1 MRSQHIPGAVLAIV
15 RDDRIIYM
23 QPMGLRDIEHNL
35 PVTAD
40 TLFPIG
46 SCTKAFTSM
55 EIARSADRGLLSLDD
70 HPRKFLPYLKLADPE
85 ADAQITI
92 RDMLSHRTGLKAYA
106 DLAAEP
112 GVLTREEY
120 IRAATSAKPAVKF
133 RTKFQYSN
141 AMYAAAGEIAGRVNH
156 STWEAIIA
164 NDLFKPLGMTS
175 SISVIAEMLKSP
187 DHATGYVFGQSYR
200 AVPAPKS
207 LTALAPGGAIAS
219 SARDMTQWLRMLSG
233 GGRGF
238 ISPARFRDLTT
249 PLIAVNPT
257 TSYALGWAV
266 YDWQGLRVIEHNGGS
281 DGISAL
287 VSFIPEKHL
296 GFVFLANTSSNAMTK
311 VSNGAARLLYPLLLG
326 QKTPPK
332 AAAPSARHSSDR
344 GKAFA
349 GVAGVRPV
357 AHGFHPWVSDNAI
370 VRERAS
376 AREREISLARQDGLT
391 SWLGSDDPRLN
402 AVGYVSYA
410 SFAGAPNDR
419 GDVPS
424 VEGLLAR
431 MIEAAGGEAVL
442 RDHASVEIRAHK
454 SYDNQGVFA
463 DLTID
468 AKSPDLHNEN
478 EIWTAVNREIGR
490 LRIYFDGAHGG
501 QETTFGQDA
510 INDAAA
516 NARDHRQYAFPQ
528 LLALKNQ
535 PITVRAGDDDTWILD
550 LGDGMRLLVSRK
562 TARITG
568 REKDG
573 ETIAYADYRNV
584 DGELVPF
591 RSTIEDNLG
600 TSTVVI
606 DSIRFNVPLDEAL
619 FSPRR

>member
-1 MRSQHIPGAVLAIV
+1 MPRRLLLGLLALSLLSRCATSPKPTLDSATIAEIRRIVEEQMRSQHIPGAVLAVV
-15 RDDRIIYM
+15 RDDRVIYM
-23 QPMGLRDIEHNL
+23 QAMGVRDIEHNL
-35 PVTAD
+35 PVTPD

-55 EIARSADRGLLSLDD
+55 EIARSADRGQLSLDD

-92 RDMLSHRTGLKAYA
+92 RDMLSHRSGLKAYA

-120 IRAATSAKPAVKF
+120 VRAATSAKPAVPF

-156 STWEAIIA
+156 STWEAVIA

-175 SISVIAEMLKSP
+175 SVSIITHMLKSP
-187 DHATGYVFGQSYR
+187 DHATGYVFETSYR

-219 SARDMTQWLRMLSG
+219 SARDMTQWLRMLTA
-233 GGRGF
+233 GGRWF
-238 ISPARFRDLTT
+238 ISPARFHQLTT

-266 YDWQGLRVIEHNGGS
+266 YDWNGLRVVEHNGGS

-296 GFVFLANTSSNAMTK
+296 GFVFLANTSSNSMTK
-311 VSNGAARLLYPLLLG
+311 VGTGASKLLYPLLLG
-326 QKTPPK
+326 QKNPPAPAAPAPPK
-332 AAAPSARHSSDR
+332 P
-344 GKAFA
+344 
-349 GVAGVRPV
+349 PV
-357 AHGFHPWVSDNAI
+357 APIAI
-370 VRERAS
+370 
-376 AREREISLARQDGLT
+376 
-391 SWLGSDDPRLN
+391 
-402 AVGYVSYA
+402 
-410 SFAGAPNDR
+410 
-419 GDVPS
+419 DVPS
-424 VEGLLAR
+424 ADTLLVR
-431 MIEAAGGEAVL
+431 MIEAAGGEIVL
-442 RDHASVEIRAHK
+442 RSHTSVEIHAHK

-468 AKSPDLHNEN
+468 AQSPDRHNET
-478 EIWTAVNREIGR
+478 EVWTAANREIGR
-490 LRIYFDGAHGG
+490 LRVYFDGAHGG

-510 INDAAA
+510 VNDDDA

-535 PITVRAGDDDTWILD
+535 TITIRAGDNYTWSLD
-550 LGDGMRLLVSRK
+550 LGDGMRLFVSRT
-562 TARITG
+562 TALITG
-568 REKDG
+568 REKEG
-573 ETIAYADYRNV
+573 ETIAYDDYRNIA
-584 DGELVPF
+584 GEIVPF

-606 DSIRFNVPLDEAL
+606 DSIHFNVPLDDAV

>member
-1 MRSQHIPGAVLAIV
+1 MSRRFLLGFIALSLLSRCATTPKPALDSATSAAIQRIVDEQMHSQHIPGAVLAIV
-15 RDDRIIYM
+15 RDDQVIYM
-23 QPMGLRDIEHNL
+23 LPMGVRDIEHKL
-35 PVTAD
+35 PVTPD

-70 HPRKFLPYLKLADPE
+70 HPRRFLLYLKLADPE
-85 ADAQITI
+85 ADAQVTL

-141 AMYAAAGEIAGRVNH
+141 AMYVAAGEIAGRVNH
-156 STWEAIIA
+156 STWEGVIA
-164 NDLFKPLGMTS
+164 NDVFKPLGMTAS
-175 SISVIAEMLKSP
+175 VSVITEMLKSP
-187 DHATGYVFGQSYR
+187 NHATGYVFDTSYR

-219 SARDMTQWLRMLSG
+219 SARDMTQWLRMLTG
-233 GGRGF
+233 GGRIDSRQF
-238 ISPARFRDLTT
+238 LSPAMFAEVTT

-266 YDWQGLRVIEHNGGS
+266 YDWNGLRVVEHNGGS
-281 DGISAL
+281 QGISAL

-296 GFVFLANTSSNAMTK
+296 GFVFLANTSSNSMTK
-311 VSNGAARLLYPLLLG
+311 IGNAGKLLWPLLLG
-326 QKTPPK
+326 QKNPPTPA
-332 AAAPSARHSSDR
+332 AAAPPKPAP
-344 GKAFA
+344 A
-349 GVAGVRPV
+349 P
-357 AHGFHPWVSDNAI
+357 
-370 VRERAS
+370 
-376 AREREISLARQDGLT
+376 T
-391 SWLGSDDPRLN
+391 
-402 AVGYVSYA
+402 AV
-410 SFAGAPNDR
+410 
-419 GDVPS
+419 DVPS
-424 VEGLLAR
+424 ADALLAR
-431 MIEAAGGEAVL
+431 MIDAAGGEAAL
-442 RDHASVEIRAHK
+442 RAHTSVEIRAHK

-463 DLTID
+463 DLTIE
-468 AKSPDLHNEN
+468 AKTPDLHNET
-478 EIWTAVNREIGR
+478 EVWTAANREIGR
-490 LRIYFDGAHGG
+490 LRLYFDGTHGG
-501 QETTFGQDA
+501 QETTFGQDS
-510 INDAAA
+510 INDDAA

-535 PITVRAGDDDTWILD
+535 TITVRAGDDDTWILN

-562 TARITG
+562 TALITG
-568 REKDG
+568 REKEG
-573 ETIAYADYRNV
+573 ETIAFDDYRNI

-600 TSTVVI
+600 TSTVVF
-606 DSIRFNVPLDEAL
+606 DSIRFNVPLDDAV